1 MMPSCPYF
9 VLSTPSSLNM
19 WTCIWILVF
28 AWGQTTSKLGGVD
41 TSILHHA
48 FMLIFIALWTVI
60 ILGGTILMPFLS
72 YFARFIWR
80 GRIPAAGILD
90 WKRSKSESSIL
101 RNSKCPQNQRGI
113 FWEYIKNSGRKKCQR
128 GATRG
133 PQAWLPPPTPLAAA
147 TGLVGTLVAHW
158 PPSFAIWRVS
168 SGKKSGWS
176 FFVDSLPP
184 RGGTWADPI

>member
-1 MMPSCPYF
+1 MMPWCPYY

-19 WTCIWILVF
+19 WTCLWILFF
-28 AWGQTTSKLGGVD
+28 AWGQARSKLGGVD

-60 ILGGTILMPFLS
+60 ILCGTILMPFLS

-101 RNSKCPQNQRGI
+101 RNSKCPENQRGI
-113 FWEYIKNSGRKKCQR
+113 FWEYIKNTGRKKCQR
-128 GATRG
+128 GAARG
-133 PQAWLPPPTPLAAA
+133 PQAWWSRPAPWPRQQGLWAPWWPTGPPLLLYEGFRPE
-147 TGLVGTLVAHW
+147 
-158 PPSFAIWRVS
+158 
-168 SGKKSGWS
+168 KKSGWS
-176 FFVDSLPP
+176 FFVDSPP
-184 RGGTWADPI
+184 SRGGTWADPI